1 MCESCGRQA
10 VAAIDEPTREH
21 DRVVGPIAQARAR
34 FPTLSHDLSAP
45 SGRAVPDPAT
55 T

>member
-1 MCESCGRQA
+1 
-10 VAAIDEPTREH
+10 VAAIDEPAREH
-21 DRVVGPIAQARAR
+21 DRVVGLIAQVRVAVAAADL
-34 FPTLSHDLSAP
+34 PAVAALSHDLSAP